1 MASQDVI
8 IRYSGDSSALDTASK
23 KAQASVD
30 NVTGA
35 VDKTATAQKK
45 ASAASK
51 DLSDSIGTV
60 GQSAAKSV
68 GLLSK
73 ISPAAGEAAGALNDL
88 ADVGEV
94 LSEGLATVG
103 VTGGV
108 AAAAIAAL
116 AITLG
121 TVIGVYQA
129 YNEESTIAAT
139 IAENVAV
146 AEKDRQPILDAL
158 AIKMFELKVATGELS
173 EEEGMLATETEKGAQ
188 RQIDALS
195 GVNKKIEELTEAT
208 HGYSAAIGD
217 FAANLPL
224 ADYNL
229 VAIAVDGLTTSSEE
243 LKVQLRAENAE
254 KQKTIDANDQLTQAT
269 KNAAVAKMQEKEAL
283 EDIAVGEREAAKQK
297 ANAEKAATERSAAA
311 KAAAAANLKDAETVY
326 GIIEA
331 LKKSEQQSNREA
343 QGKLSDSE
351 VITQAYHDEVAA
363 IEAKR
368 VAAVD
373 ATHDYSTLAA
383 VNQAADAATLAA
395 GEAYAAKQVALYQ
408 ETQAAKV
415 KAGED
420 AVIAIAAT
428 QEKQDAI
435 FKKGHD
441 DAILLIEDEKA
452 NRLEALNVVSGV
464 IGNIGSL
471 LSEVASRQ
479 GNDLSETQDAL
490 DKISGLMDDLS
501 TNTVDAAMLSG
512 DALVEAYKSGE
523 VAAGDLTE
531 AQRGFLE
538 QQLAQEEEALQAKQE
553 AEKAAALQTW
563 QIQKQLSAASAI
575 VSAIEATV
583 KGLATGGPA
592 LAALYAGLGAAE
604 VAMIETAKPPSFRG
618 GYFGGPIGGGSG
630 VMPDQQLAWIEP
642 SSEVVMPSQGV
653 QAAGGLDAARGQ
665 AAGIPSAIE
674 STTVVR
680 FGHREIS
687 RIVSSPSA
695 RKGILDASVRPR
707 GRGNRYKKVQ

>member
-8 IRYSGDSSALDTASK
+8 INYAGDSSSLDAASK

-30 NVTGA
+30 KVTGA

-45 ASAASK
+45 AAAASK
-51 DLSDSIGTV
+51 DLGDSIGAV
-60 GQSAAKSV
+60 GANAAKSV

-73 ISPAAGEAAGALNDL
+73 ISPAAGEAAGGLNDL

-94 LSEGLATVG
+94 LSEGLAAVG

-139 IAENVAV
+139 IADNVAA
-146 AEKDRQPILDAL
+146 AEKERQPILEAL
-158 AIKMFELKVATGELS
+158 AIKMVELKVATGELS
-173 EEEGMLATETEKGAQ
+173 EEEGILATETEKGAQ

-195 GVNKKIEELTEAT
+195 GVNKKIDELTEAT

-224 ADYNL
+224 ADYNI
-229 VAIAVDGLTTSSEE
+229 VAIAVDGLTTSSAE
-243 LKVQLRAENAE
+243 LTTQIKAENAE
-254 KQKTIDANDQLTQAT
+254 KQKTIDANNQLTQASIDT
-269 KNAAVAKMQEKEAL
+269 AEAKRIEKEAL
-283 EDIAVGEREAAKQK
+283 EDIAAGEKEAAKQK
-297 ANAEKAATERSAAA
+297 ANAERAANERTAAA
-311 KAAAAANLKDAETVY
+311 KAAASANLKDAETVY

-331 LKKSEQQSNREA
+331 LKKSEEQSNREA
-343 QGKLSDSE
+343 KGKLSDSE

-383 VNQAADAATLAA
+383 VNQKADAATLAA

-408 ETQAAKV
+408 DTQAAKV

-428 QEKQDAI
+428 QDKQDAI
-435 FKKGHD
+435 FQKGHD
-441 DAILLIEDEKA
+441 DAVVLIEDEKQR
-452 NRLEALNVVSGV
+452 RLDALNIVSGI
-464 IGNIGSL
+464 IGTVEKL
-471 LSEVASRQ
+471 LSDERNA
-479 GNDLSETQDAL
+479 LSETTDSL

-501 TNTVDAAMLSG
+501 TTSVDAATLSG
-512 DALVEAYKSGE
+512 QALIDAYKSGE
-523 VAAGDLTE
+523 VAAGDLTD
-531 AQRGFLE
+531 AQRKYLE
-538 QQLAQEEEALQAKQE
+538 EQLARESAALQIRQGS
-553 AEKAAALQTW
+553 EKAAALQTW
-563 QIQKQLSAASAI
+563 KIQKQLSAANAV

-604 VAMIETAKPPSFRG
+604 VALIETAKPPSFRG
-618 GYFGGPIGGGSG
+618 GYFGGPMGAGGG
-630 VMPDQQLAWIEP
+630 VMPDQRLAYIEP
-642 SSEVVMPSQGV
+642 DSEVVMPSQGV
-653 QAAGGLDAARGQ
+653 QAAGGRDAARAQ
-665 AAGIPSAIE
+665 AAGIPPMVE
-674 STTVVR
+674 NTTVVR